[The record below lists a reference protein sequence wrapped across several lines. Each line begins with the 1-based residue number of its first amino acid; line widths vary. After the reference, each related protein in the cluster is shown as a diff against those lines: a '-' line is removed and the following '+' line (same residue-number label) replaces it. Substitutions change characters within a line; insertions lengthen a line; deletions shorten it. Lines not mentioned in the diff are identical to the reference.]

1 MGGHGGNMVD
11 LQLHFTTG
19 DLMKSIEDLAKTA
32 LAVAPLLYKGF
43 RFLQKRRRTKD
54 RKAVV
59 KPTPPTPP
67 TPPEEKP
74 LPVVD

>member
-1 MGGHGGNMVD
+1 MVD
-11 LQLHFTTG
+11 LHISFAGG
-19 DLMKSIEDLAKTA
+19 DIVKSIEDLAKTA
-32 LAVAPLLYKGF
+32 LAVAPIIYKGF
-43 RFLQKRRRTKD
+43 RFLQKRRRTKE

-59 KPTPPTPP
+59 KPLP